1 MLIYRNENENI
12 LQSLHIIYYNSPN
25 INPNDGIALLISDRV
40 LSDINSNRYTI
51 KIADTEN
58 HVEAALK
65 LRYEVFK
72 EELNRDFEFNE
83 QRDKDEFDDQS
94 HHLIVLEND
103 TDTVVGTYRLQTYEQ
118 AISGNG
124 FVSEKR
130 FHLEQFSDGILENA
144 VEVGRACIRKEHR
157 SGRVLFLLWKG
168 FAGYL
173 THFEKR
179 YLFGYAALEPGRPE
193 VAINTYH
200 HLKTHGF
207 IHPKQQI
214 DVKDAFRID
223 SDSNV
228 SQNFEV
234 DIPPLFQNYLDV
246 GCYVCGKPSF
256 NKESQLAHFLIL
268 LDIENIS
275 DRTRKLF
282 FS

>member
-1 MLIYRNENENI
+1 MLIK
-12 LQSLHIIYYNSPN
+12 
-25 INPNDGIALLISDRV
+25 DRV
-40 LSDINSNRYTI
+40 LSDIKSSRYTI
-51 KIADTEN
+51 KIADNET

-72 EELNRDFEFNE
+72 KELNRNFKFNE

-94 HHLIVLEND
+94 HHLIVLDND
-103 TDTVVGTYRLQTYEQ
+103 SDDVVGTYRLQTYEQ
-118 AISGNG
+118 AKSGNG

-130 FHLEQFSDGILENA
+130 FHLEQFPDDILKNA

-179 YLFGYAALEPGRPE
+179 YLFGYAALEPGSPE
-193 VAINTYH
+193 VAMNTYH
-200 HLKTHGF
+200 HLKEQGF
-207 IHPKQQI
+207 IHPEQQVDVKEEFQI
-214 DVKDAFRID
+214 D
-223 SDSNV
+223 SNLNIP
-228 SQNFEV
+228 QGLEV

-246 GCYVCGKPSF
+246 GCHVCGKPSY
-256 NKESQLAHFLIL
+256 NKEAQLAHFLIL

-282 FS
+282 FG